1 VAAPPPR
8 VVAIVG
14 PTASGKSEI
23 AAEVARRAGAEI
35 ISADSV
41 QVYRGLDIGS
51 AKPGAELRREIPHHA
66 IDVVDPDDPMDAGRY
81 ASLAREAARAIAARG
96 RAIVLCGGSGLYA
109 RAFAGG
115 LVSDVASD
123 PELRAEL
130 DALDTAALYA
140 ELERTDPDAAAK
152 IPAENRVRVQRA
164 LEVQRLGGRP
174 QSEQHAEHGF
184 ADRPFRVC
192 WLALDV
198 ERDVLARR
206 IETRTERMFAQGLV
220 EEVRSLHARGFGPG
234 LRSLQTIGYREVGE
248 LLAGRLTEPEACA
261 AMATATR
268 RYAKRQR
275 TWFRSEPGL
284 NWLPADDAEAVVTRA
299 LTELTESEPP
309 KSDP

>member
-1 VAAPPPR
+1 

-51 AKPGAELRREIPHHA
+51 AKPGIELRREIPHHA

-81 ASLAREAARAIAARG
+81 AALAREAARAIAARG

-109 RAFAGG
+109 RVFAGG
-115 LVSDVASD
+115 LVTDVASD

-130 DALDTAALYA
+130 EALDTASLYA
-140 ELERTDPDAAAK
+140 ELERTDPAAAAK
-152 IPAENRVRVQRA
+152 IPPENRVRVQRA

-184 ADRPFRVC
+184 TDRPFQVR

-198 ERDVLARR
+198 EREVLAKRIDAR
-206 IETRTERMFAQGLV
+206 IEQMFARGLV
-220 EEVRSLHARGFGPG
+220 DEVRGLHARGFGPE
-234 LRSLQTIGYREVGE
+234 LRSLQTIGYREVAE
-248 LLAGRLTEPEACA
+248 LLAGRLTEPAAREAIT
-261 AMATATR
+261 TATR

-284 NWLPADDAEAVVTRA
+284 EWIPSNDPKAVIERA
-299 LTELTESEPP
+299 VAELTP
-309 KSDP
+309 